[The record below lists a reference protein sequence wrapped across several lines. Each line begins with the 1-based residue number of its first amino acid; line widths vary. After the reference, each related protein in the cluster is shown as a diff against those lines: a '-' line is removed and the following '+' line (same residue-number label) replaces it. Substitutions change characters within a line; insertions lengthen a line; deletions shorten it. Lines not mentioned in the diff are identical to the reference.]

1 MTRMALLVP
10 LLGVAQLG
18 AVSAQAAPK
27 PHLVFLLV
35 VRLPPLSRRPWHP
48 TRGPHPAALLR
59 CWAQDDLGYNSFF
72 HNPDHQTPEVN
83 RLAREEGVIIESTCE
98 PAGSE
103 RAAQLRLCAVADRGW
118 SAVADRGWSAV
129 ADRGWCAAVADRR

>member
-1 MTRMALLVP
+1 MTRMALLAQ

-18 AVSAQAAPK
+18 VVSAQAK

-35 VRLPPLSRRPWHP
+35 VRSPPLSPRPLHP
-48 TRGPHPAALLR
+48 TPPVRCCAGPG
-59 CWAQDDLGYNSFF
+59 QDDLGYNSFF

-83 RLAREEGVIIESTCE
+83 RLAREEGVIIESSCE

-103 RAAQLRLCAVADRGW
+103 RAAQLR
-118 SAVADRGWSAV
+118 
-129 ADRGWCAAVADRR
+129 RR

>member
-1 MTRMALLVP
+1 MMALVAP

-18 AVSAQAAPK
+18 VASAQAARSSPK

-35 VRLPPLSRRPWHP
+35 VRPLPSRPARGTPPHP
-48 TRGPHPAALLR
+48 TAAR
-59 CWAQDDLGYNSFF
+59 CCWPQDDLGYNSFF

-83 RLAREEGVIIESTCE
+83 QLAREEGVIIESTCE

-103 RAAQLRLCAVADRGW
+103 RAAQLSLRLPRP
-118 SAVADRGWSAV
+118 
-129 ADRGWCAAVADRR
+129 